1 MVEKVK
7 SVRMTTLRLCVS
19 KRRSLICVLGIVFAA
34 IQGCGSASVQDK
46 VLRENSTD
54 PISIAAELL
63 DSYAAGFPV
72 GSEAEGYEEIINSVL
87 SVDSQKGEELK
98 NFLDSVERTR
108 RVDRKEAKRL
118 LELFRP
124 KP

>member
-1 MVEKVK
+1 
-7 SVRMTTLRLCVS
+7 MTILRLCIP
-19 KRRSLICVLGIVFAA
+19 KRQRLIWVLGISLIA

-54 PISIAAELL
+54 PISIAADLL
-63 DSYAAGFPV
+63 ESYAAGFPV
-72 GSEAEGYEEIINSVL
+72 GSEAEGYEEIIKSVT

-98 NFLDSVERTR
+98 KFLDSIDRTR
-108 RVDRKEAKRL
+108 RADRKEAERL

-124 KP
+124 EP

>member
-19 KRRSLICVLGIVFAA
+19 KRRS
-34 IQGCGSASVQDK
+34 QDK